1 MNEKLPVG
9 KITLCLFL
17 IAFLTISA
25 LGIISDCASES
36 SYIKGAAKASQ
47 AIVEAIK

>member
-25 LGIISDCASES
+25 LGLISDLLSNS
-36 SYIKGAAKASQ
+36 NYIKGAAKASQ